1 MKEISIMAAIVAVL
15 ILVAGMMAHNSNE
28 KWEAFKTS
36 HECKAVAKLPGEV
49 FNTFGT
55 SSGGN
60 FVVGIGATAD
70 RTGWL
75 CNDGMT
81 YYR

>member
-1 MKEISIMAAIVAVL
+1 MKEISIIAAIVVAL
-15 ILVAGMMAHNSNE
+15 TLVAGMVVHNSNK
-28 KWEAFKTS
+28 KWEEFKS
-36 HECKAVAKLPGEV
+36 AHECKAVAKLPGEV

-55 SSGGN
+55 SSGGS

-75 CNDGMT
+75 CNDGVT